1 VCYCPFVLNP
11 RTLAIDCSHRPP
23 CPGCPRFGELGP
35 PPGAGS
41 ALAELARSLSAPPP
55 EYRRGKST
63 GFRCRARL
71 AIRGRGGSPKIGI
84 FEEGS
89 HRVVHIPRCV
99 VHHPLINRVAEVVRR
114 ALVEHR
120 VPPYSDA
127 AHAGVARYL
136 AVAVERA
143 SESAQVVLV
152 MNAEPSPAFA
162 PLYKTIARELGP
174 RLHSLF
180 HNTQTERKNTILGA
194 DFSRV
199 SGPESTVEV
208 LGGARVHYPAGAFG
222 QSNLE
227 LFDELVQHVHELVP
241 EQSSVL
247 ELYAGSGA
255 IGLGLL
261 AKSRRVVVNEI
272 GSASLRGLELG
283 LAELP
288 DALRARAE
296 IAPGPAAS
304 VVSEISRADVVIA
317 DPPRKGLDPEVL
329 AALVAVRPARFVYVS
344 CGLSAFLTQAHAL
357 ALGGYRLE
365 RLTVFELFPF
375 SDHVEVVGSFRAA

>member
-1 VCYCPFVLNP
+1 MVGKK
-11 RTLAIDCSHRPP
+11 LAIECPHRPP

-35 PPGAGS
+35 HLEAGR
-41 ALAELARSLSAPPP
+41 ALTELARSLGAPAP
-55 EYRRGKST
+55 EFRRGRST
-63 GFRCRARL
+63 GFRYRARL
-71 AIRGRGGSPKIGI
+71 AIRGRLGSPKIGI

-89 HRVVHIPRCV
+89 HRVVHIPRCL
-99 VHHPLINRVAEVVRR
+99 VHHPLVNQVAEVVRR

-120 VPPYSDA
+120 IPPYSDG

-152 MNAEPSPAFA
+152 MNAAPSPAFA
-162 PLYKTIARELGP
+162 PFYETIAQELGP

-180 HNTQTERKNTILGA
+180 HNTQSERTNTILGPE
-194 DFSRV
+194 FVRV
-199 SGPESTVEV
+199 VGPESTVEV

-227 LFDELVQHVHELVP
+227 LFSELVTFVHELVP
-241 EQSSVL
+241 EGASVL

-261 AKSRRVVVNEI
+261 SKSQRIVFNEI
-272 GSASLRGLELG
+272 GRASLRGLELG

-288 DALRARAE
+288 ESVRSRAT
-296 IAPGPAAS
+296 IARGPAARAIAE
-304 VVSEISRADVVIA
+304 VALADVVIA
-317 DPPRKGLDPEVL
+317 DPPRKGLDQEVL
-329 AALVAVRPARFVYVS
+329 SALVAERPQRFVYVS
-344 CGLSAFLTQAHAL
+344 CGLASFLTQAQAL
-357 ALGGYRLE
+357 ALGGYRLDE
-365 RLTVFELFPF
+365 LTVFELFPF
-375 SDHVEVVGSFRAA
+375 SDHVEVVGVFLAE